1 MADELLAAWV
11 LVDNAPQAD
20 AVVRGCLHALVDE
33 FLARLV
39 VVKVGHHVQQSVN
52 EYHRRAVEIDGFQ
65 RHAPPHFCRR
75 DDVSVHLL
83 FWHLSQHDHDKV
95 LPWLV
100 DGSSAHGH
108 HTVLHRDGVSFF
120 HLGVDVEHARTWV
133 VVAQLVSQ
141 PSELSTQYRGHE
153 LRYGHRLAVAR
164 LPGDGVD
171 ASEGRELHA
180 LP

>member
-1 MADELLAAWV
+1 MADELLTAWV
-11 LVDNAPQAD
+11 LVDDAPQAD
-20 AVVRGCLHALVDE
+20 AVVRGCLHALVDK
-33 FLARLV
+33 FLANLV
-39 VVKVGHHVQQSVN
+39 VVEVCYHVQQTVN
-52 EYHRRAVEIDGFQ
+52 KHHRGTVEVDGFQ

-108 HTVLHRDGVSFF
+108 HTVLHRDGVGFF

-164 LPGDGVD
+164 LTGDGVD